1 MITAVKQTLFLLI
14 LSFFFSSAS
23 FAANYQLEP
32 IHTQILFFC
41 DHLGFSKSQGEFLK
55 FDGTFSFDPDNPQ
68 SSKVDVIINTDSI
81 DMDNQKWNDHMKN
94 EDFFDVEKFP
104 TMSFTST
111 KVEPLADSKMNIH
124 GDLTILGHT
133 ETVVLNV
140 IHNKSGKHPFSGKYT
155 TGFSATT
162 QIKRSLFGMTY
173 GLPALGDDIE
183 IRLEVEGQKIAE

>member
-1 MITAVKQTLFLLI
+1 MISTGKRLLFLLI
-14 LSFFFSSAS
+14 LGFFSCTS

-32 IHTQILFFC
+32 VHTQILFFC

-55 FDGTFSFDPDNPQ
+55 FDGTFSFDPDKPQ
-68 SSKVDVIINTDSI
+68 TSTVEVTINTDSI

-94 EDFFDVEKFP
+94 KDFFHVEKFP
-104 TMSFTST
+104 TMSFIST
-111 KVEPLADSKMNIH
+111 KVDTFADDKMNIH

-133 ETVVLNV
+133 ESVILNV
-140 IHNKSGKHPFSGKYT
+140 MHNKSGKHPFSGKYT
-155 TGFSATT
+155 AGFSATT

-183 IRLEVEGQKIAE
+183 IRLEVEGQKITE

>member
-1 MITAVKQTLFLLI
+1 MIPTVKRLLS
-14 LSFFFSSAS
+14 LLVLGSFSCAS
-23 FAANYQLEP
+23 FAATYQLEP
-32 IHTQILFFC
+32 VHTQILFFC

-68 SSKVDVIINTDSI
+68 ASTVKVTINTDSI

-111 KVEPLADSKMNIH
+111 KVEALADSKMNIH

-133 ETVVLNV
+133 EPVVLNV
-140 IHNKSGKHPFSGKYT
+140 MHNKSGKHPFSGKYIA
-155 TGFSATT
+155 GFSATT
-162 QIKRSLFGMTY
+162 EIKRSLFGMTY

-183 IRLEVEGQKIAE
+183 IRLEVEGLKVPE

>member
-1 MITAVKQTLFLLI
+1 MIPTVKRLLFLLI
-14 LSFFFSSAS
+14 LGFISSTS

-32 IHTQILFFC
+32 VHTQILFFC

-55 FDGTFSFDPDNPQ
+55 FDGTFSFDPENPQ
-68 SSKVDVIINTDSI
+68 ASTIEVTINTDSI
-81 DMDNQKWNDHMKN
+81 DMDDQKWNDHMKN
-94 EDFFDVEKFP
+94 EDFFDVENFP
-104 TMSFTST
+104 AMTFTST
-111 KVEPLADSKMNIH
+111 NVEPLENSKMNVH
-124 GDLTILGHT
+124 GDLTILGKT

-140 IHNKSGKHPFSGKYT
+140 MHNKSGKHPFSGKYT
-155 TGFSATT
+155 AGFSATT